1 MMLWHLFIVSDGT
14 RRRLVS
20 ANSGS
25 PLKSEEL
32 VTSAMVVEREFDPQ
46 HTGAEFVGT
55 LDRDVDLE
63 L

>member
-1 MMLWHLFIVSDGT
+1 MLWHLFIVSDAA

-32 VTSAMVVEREFDPQ
+32 VIAAMVFERDFNPR
-46 HTGAEFVGT
+46 HIGAEFIGT

-63 L
+63 I